1 MAQPKRLINKPCAVC
16 GVTFSPKAAVQMCC
30 SHKCGHEYKKTR
42 LPQPC
47 PQCGELFTR
56 VSVDQKVCSDKC
68 RIEARKKDRSAICKT
83 CGGEFLRPHGK
94 YPAFCSRSCAMKARN
109 LVGKPRGPALL
120 SGSVRSAGSGYLTEK
135 TEDGK
140 WIIQHRL
147 VMQRHL
153 GRQLARTEYVHHKNG
168 DRSDNRI
175 ENLELWVTKG
185 RSKKDPHGQRLE
197 DALVDLLKQPEIL
210 GMSAQVEAAFRRVF
224 HIERK

>member
-1 MAQPKRLINKPCAVC
+1 MAPPKRLTNKPCAVC

-30 SHKCGHEYKKTR
+30 SHKCGHEFKKTR
-42 LPQPC
+42 RPQPC
-47 PQCGELFTR
+47 PQCGDLFTR

-94 YPAFCSRSCAMKARN
+94 YPAFCSVSCSMKARN
-109 LVGKPRGPALL
+109 QVGRGYAKQP
-120 SGSVRSAGSGYLTEK
+120 GSVSPAGNGYLSEK
-135 TEDGK
+135 TDDGR
-140 WIIQHRL
+140 WVVQHRL

-153 GRQLARTEYVHHKNG
+153 GRLLARTEYVHHKNG
-168 DRSDNRI
+168 DRSDNRL

-197 DALVDLLKQPEIL
+197 DVLADLLKQPEIA
-210 GMSAQVEAAFRRVF
+210 GIEEKVEAAFRRIL
-224 HIERK
+224 HIGK